1 LNHTNEREKMTTT
14 TLNRTELTEYET
26 AILHEVKK
34 HVRSHSIAVGAFVVR
49 YGSEEALAEAGKL
62 FLDLL
67 KSLTADSGIRV
78 EALEY
83 GLASATWGANDQNA
97 SQAYQLRSEFLRL
110 LYSSAIAEKTEA

>member
-1 LNHTNEREKMTTT
+1 MTTT

-34 HVRSHSIAVGAFVVR
+34 RVRSHSIAVGAFVVR